1 MVMHDNEL
9 KQKKGEIKFKSRIKL
24 NHNMYVCNA
33 VCEQLNRLQINVSL
47 NYSNKLLAEFLAPNT
62 SVESSLQV
70 LVALLTT
77 ERKLVSSQMHDI
89 RV

>member
-1 MVMHDNEL
+1 M
-9 KQKKGEIKFKSRIKL
+9 

-33 VCEQLNRLQINVSL
+33 VCEQLNRLQINLSL

-77 ERKLVSSQMHDI
+77 ERKLVASQMHDI